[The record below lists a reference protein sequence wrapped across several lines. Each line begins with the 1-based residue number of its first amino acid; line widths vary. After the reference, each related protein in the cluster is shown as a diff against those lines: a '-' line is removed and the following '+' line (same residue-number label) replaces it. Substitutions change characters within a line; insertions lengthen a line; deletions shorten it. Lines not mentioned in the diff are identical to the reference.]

1 MGPAGSV
8 LSVPLL
14 LAGCGIGPSIHI
26 VEVPSAPA
34 TPAPNASPISAGTAA
49 ILIGGNFLGMLKAP
63 PETLSCPPGDG
74 TVTIRGEATPVRGG
88 APGPTVEI
96 VIHAVPRAGTVLFP
110 PPVGTLS
117 TSVTAAVTSPSG
129 TVATYFAGPES
140 GSPVQGV
147 GTVTARY
154 QGAGGMINLLLSGTS
169 EVGGTVA
176 QLDLAGGWHCG

>member
-1 MGPAGSV
+1 MSPVDPGPGARQPPTARSGRRVGRKLGPAGSV

-88 APGPTVEI
+88 APGPTV
-96 VIHAVPRAGTVLFP
+96 
-110 PPVGTLS
+110 
-117 TSVTAAVTSPSG
+117 
-129 TVATYFAGPES
+129 
-140 GSPVQGV
+140 
-147 GTVTARY
+147 
-154 QGAGGMINLLLSGTS
+154 
-169 EVGGTVA
+169 
-176 QLDLAGGWHCG
+176 